1 MSMPAPA
8 RHWTIDEVRAMQ
20 DEDRPWP
27 RYELIDGE
35 LLVTPAP
42 RRLHQRAVAELFRLV
57 DPYVRAHRLG
67 VTEFS
72 PADIQLEPGTLV
84 QPDLFVSPLLDGR
97 APLHWP
103 ETTRLVLAGEVISP
117 SNPRADRV
125 TKRRFYTRVDVAE
138 YWVIDLDARVIERNL
153 GADPRPEI
161 IDRTLEWNPADAT
174 EPLVIDVRAY
184 FAWIFGEA
192 ERSR

>member
-8 RHWTIDEVRAMQ
+8 RHWTVDEVRAMQ
-20 DEDRPWP
+20 DESRAWP

-42 RRLHQRAVAELFRLV
+42 RRLHQRAVAELFLLV
-57 DPYVRAHRLG
+57 HPYVQAHRLG

-72 PADIQLEPGTLV
+72 PADIQLEPGTIV

-103 ETTRLVLAGEVISP
+103 ETNRLVLAVEVISP

-161 IDRTLEWNPADAT
+161 VDRTLVWNPAEAP
-174 EPLVIDVRAY
+174 EPLVAEVPAY
-184 FAWIFGEA
+184 FARVFGEA
-192 ERSR
+192 DGSR

>member
-8 RHWTIDEVRAMQ
+8 RHWTVDEVRAMQ
-20 DEDRPWP
+20 DEERAWP

-57 DPYVRAHRLG
+57 DPYVRAHGLG

-103 ETTRLVLAGEVISP
+103 ETTRLILAAEVISP

-125 TKRRFYTRVDVAE
+125 TKRHFYTRVDVAE

-153 GADPRPEI
+153 GGDPRPEI
-161 IDRTLEWNPADAT
+161 VDRTLVWNPADVPG
-174 EPLVIDVRAY
+174 PLVIDVVAY
-184 FAWIFGEA
+184 FARVFGEMDG
-192 ERSR
+192 SR